1 MSNYPPYQ
9 FQPYQP
15 TMGPYMPSQPY
26 QTRMDMQG
34 QAQPVQPSQTAPQS
48 QQGAIMGLST
58 ASRPVTS
65 REEAMGVAADF
76 SGALMLFPDVTH
88 DRVYIKRWDLAAGGP
103 AFQEYAPVTPVATEP
118 VQVPRKEQPSW
129 VSIQDFQDLQDVVDQ
144 LKSEIDR
151 LKKPAGRTGGKND
164 ADGK

>member
-15 TMGPYMPSQPY
+15 PMGPYMPPHPFQP
-26 QTRMDMQG
+26 RMDMQG
-34 QAQPVQPSQTAPQS
+34 QPQPSQPSQTTTQS
-48 QQGAIMGLST
+48 QQGAIMGLSS

-76 SGALMLFPDVTH
+76 SGALMMFPDVTH

-103 AFQEYAPVTPVATEP
+103 AFQEYAPVIQAPAEP
-118 VQVPRKEQPSW
+118 VQNQRQEEPAW
-129 VSIQDFQDLQDVVDQ
+129 VSLQDFQNLQNLVEQ
-144 LKSEIDR
+144 LKGEIER
-151 LKKPAGRTGGKND
+151 LKKPAGRTATKND
-164 ADGK
+164 SDK